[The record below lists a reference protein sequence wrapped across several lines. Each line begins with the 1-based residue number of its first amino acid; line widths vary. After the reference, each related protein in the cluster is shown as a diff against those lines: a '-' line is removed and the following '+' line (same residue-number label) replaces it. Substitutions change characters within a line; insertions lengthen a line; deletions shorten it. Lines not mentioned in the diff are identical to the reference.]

1 MGEGNVKDRKNY
13 PAWAQVLA
21 QAPRAA
27 GVYLFKD
34 AGGRVLYVGKA
45 VNLKNRLSSYLKTPE
60 KHDPKT
66 ALMLKKAAKVD
77 VVLTSQA
84 REALILE
91 RTLIKE
97 HAPRFNVRLRDD
109 KNFLCLRL
117 NLQEAYPALRFVRR
131 FANDGALYF
140 GPYTSSGAV
149 RETIKVMKQ
158 VFGLRTC
165 KERRFAPRTRP
176 CLEGQMGRCLA
187 PCAGGLTAEAYRQVV
202 HQAVQF
208 LRGRGRNLLRQL
220 KEEMAEAAANLEF
233 EKAARLR
240 DRIQAIQATLERQ
253 AMARPTS
260 LDQDV
265 VGLAQEGEEGLVLVF
280 LVRAGLVT
288 GSLEYYFPE
297 IPAGGDL
304 LGEFLK
310 QYYAEGRPLPD
321 EILLPWD
328 VDDRKL
334 LAEVLSEQ
342 RGKPVRLAVGKGGGD
357 GRQSPEGKEPGVR
370 AAARQSSSERGRL
383 LALAQENA
391 RVALARRQ
399 SLPRGA
405 DPLADL
411 QERLNLPRL
420 PQRLECLDISTLQ
433 GGQPV
438 GALVAFAGGQPD
450 KSGYRRFRIREVAG
464 QDDYAMLQEVV
475 RRHYGKEGQAFPDLL
490 VVDGG
495 KGQLGVVLEVLKD
508 LGLGE
513 MPVVGLAKAGE
524 QGGREVPDRL
534 FLPGR
539 KNPKMLPAAS
549 PGWLLLLRLRDE
561 AHRFAITYHRRR
573 ARKELVASALR
584 QVPGLGPVRQK
595 VLLREFAGLE
605 DLSAASVEELQ
616 ARGRLPRKVAQ
627 DLKDWLSQQETT
639 GPGALPN
646 LKTKEVRE

>member
-1 MGEGNVKDRKNY
+1 M
-13 PAWAQVLA
+13 
-21 QAPRAA
+21 PRIPKRS

-45 VNLKNRLSSYLKTPE
+45 VNLRNRLASYLKTPD

-66 ALMLKKAAKVD
+66 ALMLKKAVKVD
-77 VVLTSQA
+77 YVLTTQA

-97 HAPRFNVRLRDD
+97 HAPRYNVRLRDD

-117 NLQEAYPALRFVRR
+117 NIKEAFPALRFVRR

-149 RETIKVMKQ
+149 RETLKVMKQ
-158 VFGLRTC
+158 VFGLRMC

-187 PCAGGLTAEAYRQVV
+187 PCAGEVSEEDYRRVL

-208 LRGRGRNLLRQL
+208 LRGRGRNLLRSL
-220 KEEMAEAAANLEF
+220 KEEMDQAAVNLDF
-233 EKAARLR
+233 EKAAQLR

-260 LDQDV
+260 RDQDV
-265 VGLAQEGEEGLVLVF
+265 VGVSQEGEEALVLVF

-288 GSLEYYFPE
+288 GSQEYYFAE

-304 LGEFLK
+304 LGDFLK

-321 EILLPWD
+321 EVLLPWD
-328 VDDRKL
+328 IPDRKV

-342 RGKPVRLAVGKGGGD
+342 RGKPVRLVPGKGGGGD
-357 GRQSPEGKEPGVR
+357 QGDFRPGEPGV
-370 AAARQSSSERGRL
+370 AAPSRQAKSERSRL

-391 RVALARRQ
+391 RVALTRRQ

-411 QERLNLPRL
+411 KDRLSLPRI
-420 PQRLECLDISTLQ
+420 PERLECLDISTLQ
-433 GGQPV
+433 GGQSV

-450 KSGYRRFRIREVAG
+450 KSRYRRFRIREVAG

-475 RRHYGKEGQAFPDLL
+475 RRHYGKEGQVLPDLL

-495 KGQLGVVLEVLKD
+495 KGQLGVVLETLKD
-508 LGLGE
+508 LGLAE
-513 MPVVGLAKAGE
+513 LPVVGLAKSRDQA
-524 QGGREVPDRL
+524 GREVPDRL

-539 KNPKMLPAAS
+539 KNPKLLPASS

-573 ARKELVASALR
+573 ARKELVASALG

-595 VLLREFAGLE
+595 LLLQSYASLE
-605 DLSAASVEELQ
+605 DLRGASVEDLRT
-616 ARGRLPRKVAQ
+616 RGRLPQQVAQ
-627 DLKDWLSQQETT
+627 DLKDWLANQED
-639 GPGALPN
+639 PKPPELPVY
-646 LKTKEVRE
+646 KIKEMRD

>member
-45 VNLKNRLSSYLKTPE
+45 VNLKSRLSSYLKTPE

-304 LGEFLK
+304 LS
-310 QYYAEGRPLPD
+310 
-321 EILLPWD
+321 LLG
-328 VDDRKL
+328 DRDRHVGD
-334 LAEVLSEQ
+334 LAQPNPHGAAGL
-342 RGKPVRLAVGKGGGD
+342 GTKTLAAHN
-357 GRQSPEGKEPGVR
+357 R
-370 AAARQSSSERGRL
+370 AAIRFNRTISSHGRGIMTK
-383 LALAQENA
+383 
-391 RVALARRQ
+391 RRP
-399 SLPRGA
+399 SSV
-405 DPLADL
+405 
-411 QERLNLPRL
+411 N
-420 PQRLECLDISTLQ
+420 
-433 GGQPV
+433 
-438 GALVAFAGGQPD
+438 
-450 KSGYRRFRIREVAG
+450 SG
-464 QDDYAMLQEVV
+464 
-475 RRHYGKEGQAFPDLL
+475 
-490 VVDGG
+490 
-495 KGQLGVVLEVLKD
+495 
-508 LGLGE
+508 
-513 MPVVGLAKAGE
+513 
-524 QGGREVPDRL
+524 
-534 FLPGR
+534 
-539 KNPKMLPAAS
+539 
-549 PGWLLLLRLRDE
+549 
-561 AHRFAITYHRRR
+561 
-573 ARKELVASALR
+573 
-584 QVPGLGPVRQK
+584 
-595 VLLREFAGLE
+595 
-605 DLSAASVEELQ
+605 
-616 ARGRLPRKVAQ
+616 
-627 DLKDWLSQQETT
+627 
-639 GPGALPN
+639 
-646 LKTKEVRE
+646 